1 MDYFQM
7 ICKRNAEARALVA
20 DGKTYTYGEL
30 VCLAR
35 ELGESFGIRQ
45 ENEDRRIH
53 VIKEKNII
61 SQLVSFFA
69 CYVSGEIPLI
79 VPFDSKDFEN
89 GQRIT
94 DIFIPEH
101 ACMAVATS
109 GTTGEPKI
117 YFRSYKSWA
126 GYFPV
131 QNEIF
136 QITEE
141 SCLFAQGSLA
151 FTGNLNLYMGQF
163 FAGGTVVAE
172 TAFLPDQWEER
183 MGVEHVNCIYLIP
196 SKLMLLPKVFQKKNA
211 AVRMILSGS
220 QSLGK
225 EDAAK
230 LKKIF
235 PNTGILLYYGASEL
249 NYITY
254 VTDEFMSDDRNL
266 IGKPFPEVTVC
277 IKEGELY
284 VTTDYHVEN
293 VECPYSLSDKG
304 RQDDDGNFY
313 FLGRKDDIMNV
324 RGRKISSLKIENKLE
339 ELLEVREAAVVLD
352 RRSGKA
358 EERIVAYVVP
368 EKGYLEN
375 VVYEKLRGLLEHYEM
390 PRRIYSVDSLPK
402 NESGKVDKKKL
413 NMLY

>member
-7 ICKRNAEARALVA
+7 ICKRNAEAKALAV
-20 DGKTYTYGEL
+20 DGKAYTYGEL
-30 VCLAR
+30 ACLAR
-35 ELGESFGIRQ
+35 ELGESFGTRQ
-45 ENEDRRIH
+45 EKEDRRIH
-53 VIKEKNII
+53 VIKEKDII
-61 SQLVSFFA
+61 SQLVSFLA

-79 VPFDSKDFEN
+79 VPFDSKNFEN

-94 DIFIPEH
+94 DISIPER

-117 YFRSYKSWA
+117 YFRSYESWA

-136 QITEE
+136 QITEK
-141 SCLFAQGSLA
+141 SRLFAQGSLA

-163 FAGGTVVAE
+163 YAGGTVVAE
-172 TAFLPDQWEER
+172 TAFLPGRWEER
-183 MGVEHVNCIYLIP
+183 IGMEDVNCIYLIP
-196 SKLMLLPKVFQKKNA
+196 SKLMLLPKVLKKENP

-225 EDAAK
+225 ADAAK
-230 LKKIF
+230 LKKVF
-235 PNTGILLYYGASEL
+235 PNTRILLYYGASEL

-266 IGKPFPEVTVC
+266 IGKPFPGVDVC
-277 IKEGELY
+277 IREEELY

-304 RQDDDGNFY
+304 RQDGDGNFY
-313 FLGRKDDIMNV
+313 FLGRKDDMMNV

-339 ELLEVREAAVVLD
+339 ELSEVREAAVVLEGQN
-352 RRSGKA
+352 GKDG
-358 EERIVAYVVP
+358 RIAAFVVP
-368 EKGYLEN
+368 ETGYLEN
-375 VVYEKLRGLLEHYEM
+375 VVYEKLRDSLEHYEM
-390 PRRIYSVDSLPK
+390 PRRIYTVEGLPK

>member
-7 ICKRNAEARALVA
+7 ICKRNAEAKALVA
-20 DGKTYTYGEL
+20 DGKAYTYGEL
-30 VCLAR
+30 ICLAK
-35 ELGESFGIRQ
+35 ELGESWGMRQ
-45 ENEDRRIH
+45 GKEDRRIH

-69 CYVSGEIPLI
+69 CYISGEIPLI
-79 VPFDSKDFEN
+79 VPFDSSNFEN

-94 DIFIPEH
+94 DIIIPEH

-117 YFRSYKSWA
+117 YFRSYESWA

-136 QITEE
+136 QITED

-163 FAGGTVVAE
+163 YAGGTVIAE
-172 TAFLPDQWEER
+172 TAFLPDQWVER
-183 MGVEHVNCIYLIP
+183 ICTERVNCIYLIP
-196 SKLMLLPKVFQKKNA
+196 SKLMLLPKVFKRKNE

-225 EDAAK
+225 ADAEE
-230 LKKIF
+230 LKKVF
-235 PNTGILLYYGASEL
+235 PNTSILLYYGASEL

-266 IGKPFPEVTVC
+266 IGKPFPEVDVC

-304 RQDDDGNFY
+304 FQDEDGNFY
-313 FLGRKDDIMNV
+313 FLGRKDDIMNI

-339 ELLEVREAAVVLD
+339 ELSEVREAAVVLD
-352 RRSGKA
+352 RQGEKS
-358 EERIVAYVVP
+358 EERIAAYVVT

-375 VVYEKLRGLLEHYEM
+375 AVYEKLRGLLEHYEM
-390 PRRIYSVDSLPK
+390 PRRIYVVDSLPK